1 MIFTIEVCAS
11 YTIYSLLIDL
21 PSYKVSAEIKEK
33 LN

>member
-11 YTIYSLLIDL
+11 YTIHALLLDF
-21 PSYKVSAEIKEK
+21 PSYKVPAEIKEK

>member
-1 MIFTIEVCAS
+1 MSFTIEVCAS
-11 YTIYSLLIDL
+11 YKIRALLLDF